1 MSFPSGLGSSGYEPT
16 VLYLAANGDHAR
28 CAFSTATTSLHNVPD
43 GMQMQFPL
51 AVLFS
56 LDPVAGFLSSLS
68 CLSFAFHLLTA
79 ICLFGTGAALA
90 HCGNR
95 CLRLPRIPRGST
107 NDFFFLWR
115 ASHDVFSSFSD
126 FNADFFIFNYDGF
139 LPPAFPAMT

>member
-1 MSFPSGLGSSGYEPT
+1 
-16 VLYLAANGDHAR
+16 
-28 CAFSTATTSLHNVPD
+28 
-43 GMQMQFPL
+43 MQMQFPL

-90 HCGNR
+90 HCGNDASG
-95 CLRLPRIPRGST
+95 CHAFPEVPLTI
-107 NDFFFLWR
+107 FFLWR